1 MSVEQHAGQVAA
13 CHPPVEGPVLDGR
26 LVEAAAREDRRPNV
40 SGDLPTMLQAGPM
53 FRRAVVGYDRFQVDT
68 YVQWAEDELVTA
80 DREREHLVAR
90 CLDLQTRLE
99 ESRELLSHSAGGGE
113 FLQVSRRIGSLLAAA
128 ADEAESMRADA
139 AAGHSAA
146 MAEAGQTIARAEQL
160 LAEADADAERVRT
173 EAVNEAAGT
182 LTEAGRV
189 AAEAAHQAE
198 ALRAAARAEAE
209 SRLQSVQLIEERAVE
224 QAEQI
229 RVRAVDEAAA
239 ALLQARDEVVRM
251 LGTGREIRRRA
262 DAEAAATRQRL
273 EQDAM
278 TRTASLRA
286 EVAALERRRALLRA
300 EVSRLADR
308 ASELAGDPLD
318 GPLHRFLENLR
329 WRSRSLRPH

>member
-1 MSVEQHAGQVAA
+1 
-13 CHPPVEGPVLDGR
+13 
-26 LVEAAAREDRRPNV
+26 
-40 SGDLPTMLQAGPM
+40 MLQAGPM

-90 CLDLQTRLE
+90 CLELQTRLE

-128 ADEAESMRADA
+128 ADEAESMRAEA
-139 AAGHSAA
+139 AAGRSAA
-146 MAEAGQTIARAEQL
+146 LAEAGQTIARAEQL
-160 LAEADADAERVRT
+160 LADAAADAERVRT

-189 AAEAAHQAE
+189 AAEAAHRAE
-198 ALRAAARAEAE
+198 ALRAEARAEAE
-209 SRLQSVQLIEERAVE
+209 SRLQSVALIEERAVE

-273 EQDAM
+273 EQDAL

-308 ASELAGDPLD
+308 ASDLAGSPLD
-318 GPLHRFLENLR
+318 GPLHRFLETLR
-329 WRSRSLRPH
+329 WRSRTLRPH